1 MQGQNGTYKWHL
13 DANLFGAACLWVN
26 EYNLGSHSPNGYSI
40 NIDTTHKAWRQC
52 LVSNAVYDY
61 VTYVR
66 NEGLTLPPN
75 NLRIAVGNNNYGSSA
90 CYRQKKM
97 CLTYMSYIHKIPTY
111 NSLITNYS
119 NMYFDLKNIGVSD
132 KQLEKSLSISNSI
145 NSFKTNLLKV
155 VDDTNLKNL
164 VNQKFNKY
172 E

>member
-1 MQGQNGTYKWHL
+1 MW
-13 DANLFGAACLWVN
+13 A
-26 EYNLGSHSPNGYSI
+26 
-40 NIDTTHKAWRQC
+40 
-52 LVSNAVYDY
+52 SNYWTKV
-61 VTYVR
+61 VTQ
-66 NEGLTLPPN
+66 EGLNGVNKGDTYGEKGDSN
-75 NLRIAVGNNNYGSSA
+75 WEYIALAEGWA

>member
-1 MQGQNGTYKWHL
+1 
-13 DANLFGAACLWVN
+13 
-26 EYNLGSHSPNGYSI
+26 
-40 NIDTTHKAWRQC
+40 
-52 LVSNAVYDY
+52 
-61 VTYVR
+61 
-66 NEGLTLPPN
+66 
-75 NLRIAVGNNNYGSSA
+75 
-90 CYRQKKM
+90 M